1 MAGDIVYADIKTVR
15 TSPLEHSS
23 PLSRS
28 DSHHHGIFMKVGSVM
43 IIILLVIVIIL
54 SILVVQFNSARHTN
68 VDNEQKGKPCTGGN
82 KSETITSTVSS
93 NSSTVHKSC
102 PTKDWKLHG
111 GNCYWV
117 AETKKSWRESQN
129 ECAMKNSHLI
139 VIQDFTDMS
148 FLWLYQKSSAFYWIG
163 LTVPPEGES
172 WTWVD
177 NSSFNLSHL
186 FSINKN
192 EPQTR
197 SKKCAEVSGN
207 IITVQNCKHYNQW
220 ICEL

>member
-54 SILVVQFNSARHTN
+54 SIL
-68 VDNEQKGKPCTGGN
+68 
-82 KSETITSTVSS
+82 VSS